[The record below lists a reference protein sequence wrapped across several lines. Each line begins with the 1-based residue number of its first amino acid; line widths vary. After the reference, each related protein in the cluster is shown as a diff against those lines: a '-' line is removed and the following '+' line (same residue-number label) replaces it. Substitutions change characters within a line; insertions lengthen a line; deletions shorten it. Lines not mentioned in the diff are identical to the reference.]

1 MVKIMTYNADLDDEG
16 GDDGDGDDDLGDGDD
31 DLRLC
36 VASHPRIAIN
46 ARLTY
51 WPLASTWKTGVDC
64 CPEMLCQIFF
74 FISLSN
80 DELILGQPFD
90 SI

>member
-36 VASHPRIAIN
+36 VASHPMPPPHCHQCTPYI
-46 ARLTY
+46 
-51 WPLASTWKTGVDC
+51 LAS
-64 CPEMLCQIFF
+64 
-74 FISLSN
+74 S
-80 DELILGQPFD
+80 
-90 SI
+90 